1 MHGAEM
7 EMRRAPLATLYKRVR
22 IGWNDL
28 SMITS
33 MIGFHNFYRVV
44 EDEDQRKRED
54 IFKHRR
60 PATLQ
65 KFPQVVSEEDFTV
78 HHKCL
83 PVNMFQL
90 RDELELPDRIDRT
103 KMIRIW
109 RNMRA
114 NLPVSKLKYY

>member
-22 IGWNDL
+22 IAGSFDDH
-28 SMITS
+28 IDDR
-33 MIGFHNFYRVV
+33 FHNFYRVV

-114 NLPVSKLKYY
+114 NLPVSKLKY